1 MSNGFSSPYSDY
13 QQASCQW
20 LDSIPQHWIECRIKQ
35 IVSTPVT
42 DGPHETP
49 KFEDDGVPFLSAESV
64 KDLKLDFARKRGF
77 ISRTLHEQYSRKY
90 VPERGDIYMVKSG
103 ATTGA
108 LAIVETDE
116 EFNIWSP
123 LAAIRCRKDLCFD
136 RFVFY
141 AMQSEFFQRSVE
153 LSWSFGTQQNIGMG
167 VIENLF
173 IARPPVTEQKQ
184 IAAFLDYE
192 TAKIDALIAMQQQ
205 LIALLGEKR
214 QAVISHAVTNGLN
227 PDAPMRDSGVQWL
240 GEVPEHWTTS
250 RIGWLC
256 PYLSYGFTN
265 PMPTTDEGPHMLT
278 AADISFEGVL
288 YDTAR
293 RTSQSAFNDLSGK
306 SKPLAG
312 DVLVTK
318 DGSLGRV
325 TAYDGERPVCI
336 SQSVALLRPDT
347 RVVDPKFLA
356 LALSGADYQSK
367 MIFDA
372 GGTTIK
378 HIYISILA
386 KMNFWFPGLDEKAKI
401 VTAAAQRT
409 DKMDELIDAATEAA
423 ELLRERRTALIS
435 AAVTGKIDVR
445 GWKPPSSAAKSE
457 TEMEVA

>member
-1 MSNGFSSPYSDY
+1 
-13 QQASCQW
+13 
-20 LDSIPQHWIECRIKQ
+20 
-35 IVSTPVT
+35 
-42 DGPHETP
+42 
-49 KFEDDGVPFLSAESV
+49 
-64 KDLKLDFARKRGF
+64 
-77 ISRTLHEQYSRKY
+77 
-90 VPERGDIYMVKSG
+90 
-103 ATTGA
+103 
-108 LAIVETDE
+108 
-116 EFNIWSP
+116 
-123 LAAIRCRKDLCFD
+123 
-136 RFVFY
+136 
-141 AMQSEFFQRSVE
+141 
-153 LSWSFGTQQNIGMG
+153 
-167 VIENLF
+167 
-173 IARPPVTEQKQ
+173 
-184 IAAFLDYE
+184 
-192 TAKIDALIAMQQQ
+192 
-205 LIALLGEKR
+205 
-214 QAVISHAVTNGLN
+214 
-227 PDAPMRDSGVQWL
+227 
-240 GEVPEHWTTS
+240 
-250 RIGWLC
+250 
-256 PYLSYGFTN
+256 
-265 PMPTTDEGPHMLT
+265 MLT

-386 KMNFWFPGLDEKAKI
+386 KMNFWFPGLDEQAKI

-435 AAVTGKIDVR
+435 AAVTGKID
-445 GWKPPSSAAKSE
+445 SAAKSE